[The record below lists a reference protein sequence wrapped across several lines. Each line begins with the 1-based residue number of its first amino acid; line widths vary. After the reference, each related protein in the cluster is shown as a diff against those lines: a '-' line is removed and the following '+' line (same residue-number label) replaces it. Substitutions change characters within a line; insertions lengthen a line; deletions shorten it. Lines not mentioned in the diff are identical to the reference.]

1 MRRFQK
7 LAIVLAGVFAIMG
20 GLLVAGGLYDTG
32 QVHDELVAQKIF
44 FAPAGSPGLP
54 ANIQEYGGTQVTNG
68 AQAKVFA
75 NDYIG
80 AHVAKATGGLTYS
93 EVSAKARAN
102 PNDKAL
108 QDLRTTA
115 FQGEMLRSS
124 LLNAYGWW
132 FVGMLMFWGGVG
144 LLALALMSIGVAVAL
159 PVRDRVR
166 RWRAEHRGTAL
177 AH

>member
-7 LAIVLAGVFAIMG
+7 FAIALAGILAVMG
-20 GLLVAGGLYDTG
+20 GALVAGGLYDTG

-75 NDYIG
+75 NDYI
-80 AHVAKATGGLTYS
+80 AEHVAAATGGLTYS
-93 EVSAKARAN
+93 EISAKARAK
-102 PNDKAL
+102 PNDTTL
-108 QDLRTTA
+108 QNLRTTA

-132 FVGMLMFWGGVG
+132 FVGML
-144 LLALALMSIGVAVAL
+144 
-159 PVRDRVR
+159 
-166 RWRAEHRGTAL
+166 
-177 AH
+177 